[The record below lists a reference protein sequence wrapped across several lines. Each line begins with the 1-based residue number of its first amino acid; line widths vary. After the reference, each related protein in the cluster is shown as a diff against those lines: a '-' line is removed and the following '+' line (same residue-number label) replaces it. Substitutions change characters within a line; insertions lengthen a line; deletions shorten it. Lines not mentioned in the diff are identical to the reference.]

1 MWFDIPFSLLF
12 KKLYHVVLSN
22 WPRCSLSKAQ
32 LQQCIWWLSYFLEG
46 HFGKVKIL
54 HVSLTA
60 FSEKREFSQKKI
72 SHTGLS
78 CTSSPPCLALLF
90 PLPGILFPR
99 NAIWLQ
105 LTSVSSLLKY
115 FHFFEFF
122 LAILF
127 KIKSHPPPWPL
138 YAPSLFIFLQNTNR
152 HLIQNM
158 YYWFLYIF
166 FWTLESK
173 PRRARACSVI
183 FIADPQH
190 LEYSMVCKTPRKYL
204 LMILAL
210 SWKSSCP
217 QHNGE

>member
-105 LTSVSSLLKY
+105 LTSVSSFLKY
-115 FHFFEFF
+115 FHLFEFF
-122 LAILF
+122 LAIYLKLNLTPHRDLCMHLHCLF
-127 KIKSHPPPWPL
+127 FSK
-138 YAPSLFIFLQNTNR
+138 T
-152 HLIQNM
+152 LIVIWSGICIIN
-158 YYWFLYIF
+158 FYISF
-166 FWTLESK
+166 SG
-173 PRRARACSVI
+173 
-183 FIADPQH
+183 H
-190 LEYSMVCKTPRKYL
+190 
-204 LMILAL
+204 
-210 SWKSSCP
+210 
-217 QHNGE
+217 